1 MKRSAYDGAP
11 PPLSI
16 TDNTMSFAQA
26 AQSPTAK
33 RWQMPIN
40 TPLGRMSLVASEAG
54 LTGAWFEH
62 QQHRPDIDQL
72 PWGPSLHW
80 LREAKQQVGEYFAG
94 QRQQFELQLEAVQ
107 GSRFQ
112 QQVWQALRDI
122 PFGRFTSY
130 GQLAQHLNHPNGARA
145 VGMAVGR
152 NPWSIIVPCHRVV
165 GANGALT
172 GYAGG
177 LDRKLALLQREGMLL

>member
-1 MKRSAYDGAP
+1 
-11 PPLSI
+11 
-16 TDNTMSFAQA
+16 
-26 AQSPTAK
+26 
-33 RWQMPIN
+33 
-40 TPLGRMSLVASEAG
+40 
-54 LTGAWFEH
+54 
-62 QQHRPDIDQL
+62 
-72 PWGPSLHW
+72 

-130 GQLAQHLNHPNGARA
+130 GQLAQHLNHPKGARA

-177 LDRKLALLQREGMLL
+177 LDRKRALLQRECMLL